1 MLQELRKIFE
11 SNIKSFEI
19 LYILEGV
26 KAVARIMVNEE
37 DKERVFGFFD
47 NQGLSYTLS
56 DFKVVKEDKDKGYSD
71 KGIKVPIE
79 SEEKGHFFVY
89 VSKDR
94 KKAERARKLEKEN
107 KHKELGLILG
117 YPECCSEFFEKH
129 YEEQSKKHNDY
140 TLAALKDSDGFQ
152 FPFYTNIASRHFD
165 LSLLNHFPCRFDCE
179 KSIEL
184 GERYL
189 EIIKKEDKEA
199 SEIVEG
205 MLKGAII
212 YTETSGVFLLRYPKL
227 EHNRLNYTGIIG
239 TVNNQ
244 LSESLKNAEHIDIL
258 AKDRIMLDNLEMKHI
273 GLMLFL

>member
-26 KAVARIMVNEE
+26 KPVARIMVKEE
-37 DKERVFGFFD
+37 VKDRVFGFFREKE
-47 NQGLSYTLS
+47 LSYVLS

-71 KGIKVPIE
+71 KGIKVPIG
-79 SEEKGHFFVY
+79 SSEKGYFFVY

-94 KKAERARKLEKEN
+94 EKAERARKLEKDE
-107 KHKELGLILG
+107 KHKELGILLG

-140 TLAALKDSDGFQ
+140 TLAALRNSDGFQ

-184 GERYL
+184 GEKYL
-189 EIIKKEDKEA
+189 EIIKKEDKETG
-199 SEIVEG
+199 EIVEG
-205 MLKGAII
+205 MLKGGII
-212 YTETSGVFLLRYPKL
+212 YTESNGVFLLRYPRL
-227 EHNRLNYTGIIG
+227 DNNRLYYKGIMG

-258 AKDRIMLDNLEMKHI
+258 GKDRIMLDNLEMKHI
-273 GLMLFL
+273 GLILFL